1 MRDSEIGHAFFISHP
16 KRFTLPIFW
25 KAHSFCIK
33 NDFLLGIAALDTNN
47 HLNDNI
53 QPYQYTFV
61 QNLHPL

>member
-1 MRDSEIGHAFFISHP
+1 MRDSEIGHAFLISHS

-33 NDFLLGIAALDTNN
+33 NDFLWEILTKDINN

-53 QPYQYTFV
+53 QLCQYTFV
-61 QNLHPL
+61 QNQHLL

>member
-1 MRDSEIGHAFFISHP
+1 MRDSEIGHAFLISHP

-33 NDFLLGIAALDTNN
+33 NDFLLGIAVLDINN

-53 QPYQYTFV
+53 RLCQYTFV
-61 QNLHPL
+61 QNQHLL